1 MYSQKHKVAFSPGDN
16 YTKALTIAGVDTL
29 RSRRD
34 SWDTHAAV
42 LHSTCTGREILSP
55 LSAATEARWE
65 NHSQTQKT

>member
-34 SWDTHAAV
+34 S
-42 LHSTCTGREILSP
+42 
-55 LSAATEARWE
+55 
-65 NHSQTQKT
+65 